1 MVFWIIISFM
11 FLSAMLMTGHLL
23 NKVVLQP
30 VWLCIWSLPWLGF
43 LLKVRVTEMDKGL
56 VNTLQ
61 LGDLPVFR
69 WSRSVVPG
77 TWSVDRINGR
87 YRLNRIGT
95 DGLTVHYP
103 WRLNYQP
110 LFLTPDKQI
119 SDINGREMNENS
131 DAVVSPLL
139 PACCMCVKSKGQ
151 APVKCRCHIQMSLSR
166 DGLVRLN
173 VVICIPATACV
184 RFVQF

>member
-1 MVFWIIISFM
+1 MKKRLYLLEWKLRETRAWLGWMVFWIIISFM
-11 FLSAMLMTGHLL
+11 FLSAMFMTGHLL

-95 DGLTVHYP
+95 DGLTVHY
-103 WRLNYQP
+103 
-110 LFLTPDKQI
+110 
-119 SDINGREMNENS
+119 
-131 DAVVSPLL
+131 
-139 PACCMCVKSKGQ
+139 
-151 APVKCRCHIQMSLSR
+151 
-166 DGLVRLN
+166 
-173 VVICIPATACV
+173 
-184 RFVQF
+184 

>member
-1 MVFWIIISFM
+1 M
-11 FLSAMLMTGHLL
+11 
-23 NKVVLQP
+23 
-30 VWLCIWSLPWLGF
+30 
-43 LLKVRVTEMDKGL
+43 TEMDKGL

-110 LFLTPDKQI
+110 LFPTPDKQI
-119 SDINGREMNENS
+119 SDINGREHER
-131 DAVVSPLL
+131 
-139 PACCMCVKSKGQ
+139 K
-151 APVKCRCHIQMSLSR
+151 
-166 DGLVRLN
+166 
-173 VVICIPATACV
+173 
-184 RFVQF
+184 F